1 MFHIFKAIS
10 SKVLPVIVQK
20 LPPKSNILFNDY
32 FENAFYNNI
41 HILKKNIEITIDGF
55 HKMQSI
61 HLVHT
66 KKWKLF

>member
-10 SKVLPVIVQK
+10 SKVLPV

-32 FENAFYNNI
+32 FENAFYNNRN
-41 HILKKNIEITIDGF
+41 ILKKYIEITIDGF